1 MPEDREGAI
10 WRLLRDRAADDRAAG
25 DNALPDD
32 GPASPGSR
40 RESWVPVLDAVL
52 GVLAATRHLVEV
64 TEDVVREQRDRMAS
78 ATGASGMTETSR
90 TTSAERK
97 KIDLSY

>member
-1 MPEDREGAI
+1 MPEDRDGAI
-10 WRLLRDRAADDRAAG
+10 WRLLRDRV
-25 DNALPDD
+25 PDD
-32 GPASPGSR
+32 AAPPRGDQESPSSR
-40 RESWVPVLDAVL
+40 RESLVPVLDAVL

-78 ATGASGMTETSR
+78 AADPDPEPGGSKTMA
-90 TTSAERK
+90 AKRK

>member
-10 WRLLRDRAADDRAAG
+10 WRLLRDRAADDS
-25 DNALPDD
+25 ALPDD
-32 GPASPGSR
+32 GPASPGFR
-40 RESWVPVLDAVL
+40 RESLVPVLDAVL

-78 ATGASGMTETSR
+78 ANGAGGTTETSR
-90 TTSAERK
+90 TTPAERR